1 MSCDTLFL
9 ANSQEKQLHLSQQD
23 DLHLASSEKPAQGRH
38 KIHRL
43 RSKASTIINTKMK
56 RRAAMTISPL
66 NAETR
71 LKRLRMK
78 SLHNFAEEIPAPMT
92 CADANTAAQ
101 KGPVGIID
109 EKKMEH
115 AASSSHHRQV
125 SSSDSSADTSCL
137 SSSLIGQLASI
148 SIKEEKKSSR
158 TLATTPTK
166 RGSLPFTVSKPLQ
179 KHIKTAQKRASAPP
193 IICLAPKKKVH
204 SRRRNR
210 VVILNNKIMTKT
222 QGRRES
228 ISSCLHFEPIS
239 LSSFVTP

>member
-1 MSCDTLFL
+1 MI
-9 ANSQEKQLHLSQQD
+9 
-23 DLHLASSEKPAQGRH
+23 LHLASSEKPAQSRH
-38 KIHRL
+38 KIPQYYDQQPH
-43 RSKASTIINTKMK
+43 NYQHQMK

-78 SLHNFAEEIPAPMT
+78 SLHLFAEERPAPMT
-92 CADANTAAQ
+92 CVDANTAAQ

-109 EKKMEH
+109 EKKIEH

-158 TLATTPTK
+158 TLATTPAK
-166 RGSLPFTVSKPLQ
+166 RGSLPFTFSKPLQ
-179 KHIKTAQKRASAPP
+179 KHIKTVQKRASAPP
-193 IICLAPKKKVH
+193 ICLTPKKKVH